1 MNKEKKHLLKKFKNK
16 RLKVKQQI
24 LPLKMPREK
33 RKTLSKML
41 QIGRELLNQLQKRLR
56 QI

>member
-41 QIGRELLNQLQKRLR
+41 QIGRELLNQLPKRLR